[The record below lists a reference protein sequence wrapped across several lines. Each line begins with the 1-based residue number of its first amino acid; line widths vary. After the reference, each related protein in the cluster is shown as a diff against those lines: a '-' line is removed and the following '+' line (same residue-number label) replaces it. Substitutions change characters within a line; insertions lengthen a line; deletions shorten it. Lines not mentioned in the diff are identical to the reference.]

1 MFISNGKDKLAE
13 FGNRILASL
22 QDTIDRCKQLNE
34 KIKCKFIALGEKI
47 KFKIHNFNISINKA
61 FKEITGRDLNI
72 FKIVEFIIKT
82 IHNDEN
88 DEQNTSVR
96 KVKSK
101 TSENSD
107 KNNVTMAVVQ
117 GLYGGIV
124 MNEIYIE
131 FEAINI
137 DLNDVMNDAIKNN
150 WYGLFQELMYTGI
163 SMFSASVIEI
173 RGYKND
179 KQYFTDGTSE
189 LFQKLIDAN
198 EDAGYF
204 EEAGNGTSFL
214 KIISLLGSVIS
225 LVNDIDDAGTGVLSK
240 NADIVV
246 AISSFVIDIASSFIK
261 VPGVDILVSSI
272 GSIITKVV
280 AMRLGG
286 FVLC

>member
-1 MFISNGKDKLAE
+1 MFTSNVKDKLSA

-22 QDTIDRCKQLNE
+22 QKTVDRCKQLNE
-34 KIKCKFIALGEKI
+34 KIKCKFTALGEKI
-47 KFKIHNFNISINKA
+47 KFKLHNFNISINKA
-61 FKEITGRDLNI
+61 FKEITGRDINL
-72 FKIVEFIIKT
+72 FKIVEFIIERV
-82 IHNDEN
+82 HNNEN
-88 DEQNTSVR
+88 DEQTSSVR
-96 KVKSK
+96 KAKSK

-107 KNNVTMAVVQ
+107 KNNVTMAVFQ
-117 GLYGGIV
+117 GLFGGIV

-163 SMFSASVIEI
+163 SIFSASSIEI
-173 RGYKND
+173 KSYIGD
-179 KQYFTDGTSE
+179 KSYFYDGTSE

-198 EDAGYF
+198 EDAGCF
-204 EEAGNGTSFL
+204 EEASRGSAFL
-214 KIISLLGSVIS
+214 KIFSVLGSVIS
-225 LVNDIDDAGTGVLSK
+225 LMNNIDDAGTGVLSK

-261 VPGVDILVSSI
+261 IPILDVIVASA
-272 GSIITKVV
+272 GNIISKVI

-286 FVLC
+286 VVLC